1 MAKKTKYHFNK
12 ETLSYEKIE
21 VTFLKVLRDIG
32 IYTFV
37 GIVIGV
43 ATFFAASKLFSSPM
57 EKSLKKENEE
67 LKSRY
72 KLIEK
77 QVDEMN
83 GVIRDLH
90 LRDNNL
96 YRVIFQADP
105 IEINPD
111 SSLRY

>member
-67 LKSRY
+67 LQTNREAGRRNERSHKR
-72 KLIEK
+72 LTPER
-77 QVDEMN
+77 Q
-83 GVIRDLH
+83 
-90 LRDNNL
+90 
-96 YRVIFQADP
+96 
-105 IEINPD
+105 
-111 SSLRY
+111 